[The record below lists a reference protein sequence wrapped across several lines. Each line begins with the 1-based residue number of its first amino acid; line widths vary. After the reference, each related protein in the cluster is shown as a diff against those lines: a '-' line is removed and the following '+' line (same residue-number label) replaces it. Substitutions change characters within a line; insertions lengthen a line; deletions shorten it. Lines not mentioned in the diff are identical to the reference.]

1 MDGNALIGQYR
12 AVLSAAQHML
22 NFARKNAWG
31 DVSKT
36 AIAIGGMT
44 DRLRSIKASE
54 VLSTD
59 EMTERGEILAELVR
73 IDGEIRQL
81 REPWLRTMDGML
93 DSGKPRKSRNPLS
106 AIALDLGE
114 D

>member
-1 MDGNALIGQYR
+1 MDAAALIGQYR
-12 AVLSAAQHML
+12 AVLSAARHML
-22 NFARKNAWG
+22 TFARKNAWG

-44 DRLRSIKASE
+44 DRLRSIKAGDI
-54 VLSTD
+54 LSRD
-59 EMTERGEILAELVR
+59 QMTERGEILSELVR

-81 REPWLRTMDGML
+81 REPWLRTMDGL
-93 DSGKPRKSRNPLS
+93 LETGKSRKTRSPLS

-114 D
+114 E